1 MTGTNASETNA
12 TGSHL
17 TGAIAPADP
26 ITDPGVQPDLVAI
39 DLRTAVMRTS
49 RRLRIEATGDVI
61 TPGQYTVLA
70 HLSAGSQTLR
80 ELAER
85 EHVQAPSMTRIVNA
99 LTDQGFV
106 SRQAHPGDGRQVQ
119 VSITQAGRE
128 ALAEARSQRTAWLA
142 QRVAGLS
149 EEDRLTLSRAALI
162 MQEMSAK

>member
-1 MTGTNASETNA
+1 MTTPTETDHE
-12 TGSHL
+12 S
-17 TGAIAPADP
+17 ADS
-26 ITDPGVQPDLVAI
+26 IEPDMLAI

-70 HLSAGSQTLR
+70 HLRIGSRTLR
-80 ELAER
+80 ELAES

-99 LTDQGFV
+99 LTEQGFV
-106 SRQAHPGDGRQVQ
+106 SRSPDPEDGRQIQ
-119 VSITQAGRE
+119 ITITPAGE
-128 ALAEARSQRTAWLA
+128 TVLAEARSQRTAWLA

-149 EEDRLTLSRAALI
+149 QKDRLVLSRAAHL

>member
-1 MTGTNASETNA
+1 MTAANKAATPTGEGTSD
-12 TGSHL
+12 
-17 TGAIAPADP
+17 IQAD
-26 ITDPGVQPDLVAI
+26 LLAI

-70 HLSAGSQTLR
+70 HLNSGSQTLR
-80 ELAER
+80 ELAEL

-99 LTDQGFV
+99 LSGQGFV
-106 SRQAHPGDGRQVQ
+106 SRQAHPEDGRQVHI
-119 VSITQAGRE
+119 SITAAGQE
-128 ALAEARSQRTAWLA
+128 VLAEARSQRTAWLA

-149 EEDRLTLSRAALI
+149 EEDRLTLSRAAHI

>member
-1 MTGTNASETNA
+1 MTGANAAANP
-12 TGSHL
+12 
-17 TGAIAPADP
+17 AIDP
-26 ITDPGVQPDLVAI
+26 DIQPDILAI

-70 HLSAGSQTLR
+70 HLNVAPQSLR
-80 ELAER
+80 ELADR

-99 LTDQGFV
+99 LTEQGFV
-106 SRQAHPGDGRQVQ
+106 SRQANPADGRQVQ
-119 VSITQAGRE
+119 ISITEPGRDV
-128 ALAEARSQRTAWLA
+128 LAEARSQRTAWLA

-149 EEDRLTLSRAALI
+149 EEDRLVLSRAARI

>member
-1 MTGTNASETNA
+1 MTGANAAANP
-12 TGSHL
+12 
-17 TGAIAPADP
+17 AIDP
-26 ITDPGVQPDLVAI
+26 DIQPDTLAI

-70 HLSAGSQTLR
+70 HLNVAPQSLR
-80 ELAER
+80 ELADR

-99 LTDQGFV
+99 LTEQGFV
-106 SRQAHPGDGRQVQ
+106 SRQANPADGRQVQ
-119 VSITQAGRE
+119 ISITEQGRDV
-128 ALAEARSQRTAWLA
+128 LAEARSQRTAWLA

-149 EEDRLTLSRAALI
+149 EEDRLVLSRAARI

>member
-1 MTGTNASETNA
+1 MTTAQEETD
-12 TGSHL
+12 
-17 TGAIAPADP
+17 PADS
-26 ITDPGVQPDLVAI
+26 IRPDVLAI

-70 HLSAGSQTLR
+70 HLRVGSQTLR
-80 ELAER
+80 ELADR

-106 SRQAHPGDGRQVQ
+106 SRSAHPEDGRQVL
-119 VSITQAGRE
+119 VGITPAGE
-128 ALAEARSQRTAWLA
+128 TVLNEARNQRTAWLA

-149 EEDRLTLSRAALI
+149 DEDRLTLSRAAHI
-162 MQEMSAK
+162 MQELSAR

>member
-1 MTGTNASETNA
+1 MTAANTA
-12 TGSHL
+12 T
-17 TGAIAPADP
+17 PADATTP
-26 ITDPGVQPDLVAI
+26 AGPPDAEADIQPDALAI

-70 HLSAGSQTLR
+70 HLNTASQTLR

-99 LTDQGFV
+99 LTEQGFV
-106 SRQAHPGDGRQVQ
+106 ARQAHPGDGRQVQ
-119 VSITQAGRE
+119 ISITPAGQDV
-128 ALAEARSQRTAWLA
+128 LAEARSQRTAWLA

-149 EEDRLTLSRAALI
+149 EQDRLVLSRAAHI

>member
-1 MTGTNASETNA
+1 MTTAKEETD
-12 TGSHL
+12 S
-17 TGAIAPADP
+17 I
-26 ITDPGVQPDLVAI
+26 QPDVLAI

-70 HLSAGSQTLR
+70 HLRAGPQTLR

-106 SRQAHPGDGRQVQ
+106 SRSTHPDDGRQVL
-119 VSITQAGRE
+119 VGITPAGE
-128 ALAEARSQRTAWLA
+128 TVLNEARSQRTAWLA
-142 QRVAGLS
+142 QRVAVLS
-149 EEDRLTLSRAALI
+149 DEDRLTLSRAAHL
-162 MQEMSAK
+162 MQELSAR